1 MAKTQTKIEPAF
13 FDLAGAS
20 AYLGGAL
27 SVRTLRR
34 LISEPG
40 GLPYYQAQ
48 RSKIL
53 IKRADLD
60 AYLEARRHT
69 PVDLDRIAEQA
80 LAEMG
85 GQP

>member
-1 MAKTQTKIEPAF
+1 MKQSTVEPAF
-13 FDLAGAS
+13 FDLTGAS
-20 AYLGGAL
+20 AYTGGGL
-27 SVRTLRR
+27 SIRTLRR

-60 AYLEARRHT
+60 AYLEARRRE
-69 PVDLDRIAEQA
+69 PQDLDKLAA
-80 LAEMG
+80 AAVAEMG
-85 GQP
+85 EGR